1 MINILYK
8 TLQIDVAYSV
18 NSFIYVL
25 KRLPILRDLFTDDI
39 YKSRIIK
46 SIVGLFG
53 FLFSLARALFLKF
66 MYFFVIYFI
75 SYNFFRNSMVSSF
88 FHIYFCLTIL
98 GMFINNKLLNTSK
111 KKYFSI
117 ILFNMDA
124 TKFFRANIFWNLLTS
139 TIFNTLI
146 IYIFIDKLLIAPT
159 IFYTLLLIVFTLL
172 VRIIGE
178 ALNIAFFKKYKY
190 IWYTNST
197 MYFTIL
203 VVLLGSCL
211 LLFFNISIP
220 LSVIELIT
228 LLLVPIAI
236 LSFFYLMKIKDY
248 KLIYKKLSQMTNVM
262 DSKHEK
268 DYLRQAMV
276 EVRDRDREIDTKVIE
291 KKEGYDLFNTIFFE
305 RHKEILLRSARKYS
319 FVLIIIYI
327 LLGYIMLRYSNYNK
341 SIAELLHFKL
351 AIFIMIMFFINRGSI
366 ITQAMFFNCDHAM
379 LRYNF
384 YREPKVILELFKKRL
399 LTVVKVN
406 LLPAFVIGIGNISL
420 LLISNNTYSI
430 LTFITTFLFILSLSI
445 FFSVHYLVIYYLLQP
460 FNKDMEVKKASYSFV
475 VMLTYGLTYS
485 LVDIELY
492 TPKLALITF
501 IVTILY
507 TIISMFLIKK
517 FAHKTFKLN

>member
-8 TLQIDVAYSV
+8 TLQIDVAYST
-18 NSFIYVL
+18 NSFIYIL
-25 KRLPILRDLFTDDI
+25 KRLPLFRDLFTNDI
-39 YKSRIIK
+39 YKSKVIK

-53 FLFSLARALFLKF
+53 SLFSLARALLFKY

-75 SYNFFRNSMVSSF
+75 SYKFFKNSIVSSF

-124 TKFFRANIFWNLLTS
+124 TKFLRANIFWNLLTNI
-139 TIFNTLI
+139 IFNTII
-146 IYIFIDKLLIAPT
+146 IYIYMDKILISSPV
-159 IFYTLLLIVFTLL
+159 FYTMLLVVFTFL
-172 VRIIGE
+172 VRVIGE
-178 ALNIAFFKKYKY
+178 ALNIVFFKKYKY

-197 MYFTIL
+197 LYFITLIIITGCCFL
-203 VVLLGSCL
+203 PY
-211 LLFFNISIP
+211 FKIYIP
-220 LSVIELIT
+220 LKTIELVT
-228 LLLVPIAI
+228 LTLIPVSI
-236 LSFFYLMKIKDY
+236 LSFIYLMKIKDY

-268 DYLRQAMV
+268 DYLRQSMI
-276 EVRDRDREIDTKVIE
+276 EVRDKDKEIDTKLIE

-319 FVLIIIYI
+319 IILIIIYI
-327 LLGYIMLRYSNYNK
+327 IIGYIMIKYSNYNK
-341 SIAELLHFKL
+341 SIAELLHYKL
-351 AIFIMIMFFINRGSI
+351 AIFIMIMFFINRGTI

-420 LLISNNTYSI
+420 LLISENTYSI
-430 LTFITTFLFILSLSI
+430 LTLQTTFLFILSLSI
-445 FFSVHYLVIYYLLQP
+445 FFSVHYLVLYYLLQP
-460 FNKDMEVKKASYSFV
+460 YNKNMEVKKASYSFV
-475 VMLTYGLTYS
+475 TLGTYIVCYFLTNLVMTSELLSIFGMLFVIAYVFLS
-485 LVDIELY
+485 LMLVYKIA
-492 TPKLALITF
+492 P
-501 IVTILY
+501 
-507 TIISMFLIKK
+507 
-517 FAHKTFKLN
+517 KTFKL

>member
-18 NSFIYVL
+18 NSFIYIL
-25 KRLPILRDLFTDDI
+25 RRLPILGDLFTDDV
-39 YKSRIIK
+39 YQSKVIK
-46 SIVGLFG
+46 SIVALFG
-53 FLFSLARALFLKF
+53 SLFSLARALFLKF

-75 SYNFFRNSMVSSF
+75 SFKFFKSSMVLSF
-88 FHIYFCLTIL
+88 FHIYFFLTIL

-111 KKYFSI
+111 KKYFSV

-124 TKFFRANIFWNLLTS
+124 TKFFRANIFWNVLTNM
-139 TIFNTLI
+139 IFNSVV

-159 IFYTLLLIVFTLL
+159 IYYTILLIVFTMLIRL
-172 VRIIGE
+172 IGE
-178 ALNIAFFKKYKY
+178 ALNIIFFKKYNY
-190 IWYTNST
+190 IWYTNSSL
-197 MYFTIL
+197 YFSVL
-203 VVLLGSCL
+203 VVLLGCCL
-211 LLFFNISIP
+211 LPFFKIIIPIKTIEITMLILIPFSIM
-220 LSVIELIT
+220 SIIY
-228 LLLVPIAI
+228 LLKV
-236 LSFFYLMKIKDY
+236 KDY

-276 EVRDRDREIDTKVIE
+276 EVKDKDKEIDTKIIE

-319 FVLIIIYI
+319 FILIIIYI
-327 LLGYIMLRYSNYNK
+327 ILGYVMFKYSNYNK
-341 SIAELLHFKL
+341 SIAELLHYKL
-351 AIFIMIMFFINRGSI
+351 AIFIMIMFFINRGAI

-406 LLPAFVIGIGNISL
+406 LLPAFVIGIGNIIL
-420 LLISNNTYSI
+420 LLISKNIYTP
-430 LTFITTFLFILSLSI
+430 LTLVTTFLFILSLSI

-475 VMLTYGLTYS
+475 TLGTYIVCYILTDLILTSEILSILGLIFVIIYIVIS
-485 LVDIELY
+485 L
-492 TPKLALITF
+492 
-501 IVTILY
+501 ILVY
-507 TIISMFLIKK
+507 KISPR
-517 FAHKTFKLN
+517 TFKL

>member
-18 NSFIYVL
+18 NSFIYIL
-25 KRLPILRDLFTDDI
+25 RRLPILRDLFTDDV
-39 YKSRIIK
+39 YKSKVIK
-46 SIVGLFG
+46 SIVGFFG
-53 FLFSLARALFLKF
+53 SLFSLARALFLKF
-66 MYFFVIYFI
+66 MYFFVIYFL
-75 SYNFFRNSMVSSF
+75 SFKFFKSSMVSTF
-88 FHIYFCLTIL
+88 FHIYFFLTIL

-124 TKFFRANIFWNLLTS
+124 TKFFRANIFWNLLTNM
-139 TIFNTLI
+139 IFNIII

-159 IFYTLLLIVFTLL
+159 IYYTVLLIVFTMLI
-172 VRIIGE
+172 RIIGE
-178 ALNIAFFKKYKY
+178 TLNIIFFKKYNY

-197 MYFTIL
+197 LYFSIL

-211 LLFFNISIP
+211 LPFFKINIPIRVIEITTLVLIP
-220 LSVIELIT
+220 LSIISLIY
-228 LLLVPIAI
+228 LL
-236 LSFFYLMKIKDY
+236 KIKDY

-276 EVRDRDREIDTKVIE
+276 EVRDKDKEIDTKITE

-319 FVLIIIYI
+319 FILIIIYVV
-327 LLGYIMLRYSNYNK
+327 LGYIMLRYSNYNK
-341 SIAELLHFKL
+341 NIAELLHYKL
-351 AIFIMIMFFINRGSI
+351 SIFIMIMFFINRGAI

-406 LLPAFVIGIGNISL
+406 LLPAFVIGIGNIVL
-420 LLISNNTYSI
+420 LLISKNTYTT
-430 LTFITTFLFILSLSI
+430 LTLVTTFLFILSLSI

-475 VMLTYGLTYS
+475 TLGTYIVCYLLTDLVLTSELLSIFGLLFVIIYVIIALL
-485 LVDIELY
+485 LVYKIA
-492 TPKLALITF
+492 P
-501 IVTILY
+501 
-507 TIISMFLIKK
+507 
-517 FAHKTFKLN
+517 KTFKL

>member
-18 NSFIYVL
+18 NSFIYIL
-25 KRLPILRDLFTDDI
+25 RRLPILGDLFTDDV
-39 YKSRIIK
+39 YQSKVIK
-46 SIVGLFG
+46 SIVALFG
-53 FLFSLARALFLKF
+53 SLFSLARALFLKF

-75 SYNFFRNSMVSSF
+75 SFKFFKSSMVLSF
-88 FHIYFCLTIL
+88 FHIYFFLTIL

-111 KKYFSI
+111 KKYFSV

-124 TKFFRANIFWNLLTS
+124 TKFFRANIFWNVLTNM
-139 TIFNTLI
+139 IFNSVV

-159 IFYTLLLIVFTLL
+159 IYYTILLIVFTMLIRL
-172 VRIIGE
+172 IGE
-178 ALNIAFFKKYKY
+178 ALNIIFFKKYNY
-190 IWYTNST
+190 IWYTNSSL
-197 MYFTIL
+197 YFSVL
-203 VVLLGSCL
+203 VVLLGCCL
-211 LLFFNISIP
+211 LPFFKFLIPIKTIEITMLILIPFSIM
-220 LSVIELIT
+220 SIIY
-228 LLLVPIAI
+228 LLKV
-236 LSFFYLMKIKDY
+236 KDY

-276 EVRDRDREIDTKVIE
+276 EVKDKDKEIDTKIIE

-319 FVLIIIYI
+319 FILIIIYI
-327 LLGYIMLRYSNYNK
+327 ILGYVMFKYSNYNK
-341 SIAELLHFKL
+341 SIAELLHYKL
-351 AIFIMIMFFINRGSI
+351 AIFIMIMFFINRGAI

-406 LLPAFVIGIGNISL
+406 LLPAFVIGIGNIIL
-420 LLISNNTYSI
+420 LLISKNIYTP
-430 LTFITTFLFILSLSI
+430 LTLVTTFLFILSLSI

-475 VMLTYGLTYS
+475 TLGTYIVCYILTDLILTSEILSILGLIFVIIYIVIS
-485 LVDIELY
+485 L
-492 TPKLALITF
+492 
-501 IVTILY
+501 ILVY
-507 TIISMFLIKK
+507 KISPR
-517 FAHKTFKLN
+517 TFKL